1 MYPDDSKGKVPAFLP
16 LYLAEKTNLT
26 KIMSNLQINK
36 RKIFNDPVYGF
47 ISITD
52 GRIFDIIEHPVFQ
65 RLRRIK
71 QLGLAH
77 LVYPGAL
84 HTRFHHSL
92 GAMHLMTRALA
103 ELRWKGHII
112 TKEEQLA
119 AETAMLLHDV
129 GHGPYS
135 HALEHS
141 IVNRVSHEQIS
152 LWFMQRLNKEF
163 GGSLQMALDIF
174 QDRYDKHFLQKLISS
189 QFDMDRLDYLK
200 RDSFFT
206 GVSEGTINYERLLNM
221 LQIAGDEPVIEYKGI
236 YSVEKFI
243 TARRIMYWQVYLHK
257 TVLVAEYMAIH
268 LLKRAKWLAMSGQ
281 PPKAATP
288 ALQFFLENDIREKH
302 FLEDSRVLD
311 AFALL
316 DDYDIYTSLKLWMNH
331 PDKILSHLSRA
342 LVNRRLFRN
351 EMQNEPFSQ
360 DKINTVRALTKKK
373 YNLTEEETGYF
384 VFFEKTANYTYHP
397 GTDNINIL
405 FKDGTVKDI
414 TEVSDQLNI
423 HLLSKPTTKY
433 FLCYPK
439 DILLSDTD

>member
-1 MYPDDSKGKVPAFLP
+1 
-16 LYLAEKTNLT
+16 
-26 KIMSNLQINK
+26 MSQLHVNK

-47 ISITD
+47 VSIPNEQ
-52 GRIFDIIEHPVFQ
+52 IFDIIEHPFFQ

-92 GAMHLMTRALA
+92 GAMYLMTRALS
-103 ELRWKGHII
+103 ELQLKGHEIS
-112 TKEEQLA
+112 KEEQLA
-119 AETAMLLHDV
+119 AETAMLLHDI

-141 IVNRVSHEQIS
+141 IVHTVNHEQIS
-152 LWFMQRLNKEF
+152 IWLMQQLNKEF
-163 GGSLQMALDIF
+163 DGSLQMALDIF
-174 QDRYDKHFLQKLISS
+174 EDKYKKHFLHKLISS

-221 LQIAGDEPVIEYKGI
+221 LEIADDEPVIEYKGI

-268 LLKRAKWLAMSGQ
+268 LLKRAKWLAMNGNV
-281 PPKAATP
+281 PVAATP
-288 ALQFFLENDIREKH
+288 ALQFFLENDVHEKH
-302 FLEDSRVLD
+302 FLHNSEILKQ
-311 AFALL
+311 FTLL
-316 DDYDIYTSLKLWMNH
+316 DDYDIYTSLKLWMDH
-331 PDKILSHLSRA
+331 PDKILSYLSRG
-342 LVNRRLFRN
+342 LVNRRLFHID
-351 EMQNEPFSQ
+351 MQNKPFSQ
-360 DKINTVRALTKKK
+360 DKIETIRKIAKRK
-373 YNLTEEETGYF
+373 YRISDEEIDYF

-405 FKDGTVKDI
+405 FKDGSVKDI

-439 DILLSDTD
+439 DCQEGARV